1 MNRILTIVQK
11 DLLELVRDWQI
22 FLFLLAMPV
31 LFTLMFGL
39 AFGGAFQ
46 SDVDPRLPVAL
57 LNQSNSPLSLE
68 LEKMLSASEVIHT
81 TTDPAASLSDL
92 EKQVSDHDV
101 AGLVIIPT
109 GYGTQPQEGTLPPLE
124 IVTSPDSS
132 AGATVQGEVMA
143 SAARLSNAVATAKI
157 VASTAGSISF
167 DLAFADSLA
176 AWQTPPIQVNVTSH
190 VVEKKSGSVMS
201 MSHSSP
207 AMMLQFAMAGLLT
220 SAQVMVAE
228 RKSRSLQRML
238 TTATSRVQI
247 LLGHFLATY
256 ILILAEF
263 VLLIVFGQLILKVDY
278 LRVPAGTLV
287 VALAS
292 VLCISALGTL
302 IGVLAKSDEQAVIF
316 ALLPMFI
323 LSALG
328 GAWTP
333 LELTSPGFQA
343 VGHFSPVAWAMD
355 GFKNIAA
362 RGLGF
367 QSVLLPS
374 AALLGYALLF
384 FALAAWR
391 FYSMQE
397 K

>member
-11 DLLELVRDWQI
+11 DLLELVRDWQT
-22 FLFLLAMPV
+22 FLFLLGMPII
-31 LFTLMFGL
+31 FTLMFGL
-39 AFGGAFQ
+39 AFGGAYQ
-46 SDVDPRLPVAL
+46 AGSDPRLPVAL
-57 LNQSNSPLSLE
+57 LNEESSPLSLE
-68 LEKMLSASEVIHT
+68 LEKMLSASEVIRI
-81 TTDPAASLSDL
+81 TTDPAVSLADL
-92 EKQVSDHDV
+92 EKQVSDNDV
-101 AGLVIIPT
+101 AGLVIVPA
-109 GYGTQPQEGTLPPLE
+109 GYGAQAQEGILPPVE
-124 IVTSPDSS
+124 IVTSPESS
-132 AGATVQGEVMA
+132 ASATVQGEVMA

-157 VASTAGSISF
+157 VASAAGSISF
-167 DLAFADSLA
+167 EQALADSLA
-176 AWQTPPIQVNVTSH
+176 AWTTPPIQVKVTSQ

-256 ILILAEF
+256 ILILIEF
-263 VLLIVFGQLILKVDY
+263 MILIVFGQLILKVDY
-278 LRVPAGTLV
+278 LRVPAGTLFV
-287 VALAS
+287 TLAS
-292 VLCISALGTL
+292 VLCIAALGTL

-333 LELTSPGFQA
+333 LELTSSGFQA

-374 AALLGYALLF
+374 AALVGYAVVF

-391 FYSMQE
+391 FYTMQE

>member
-1 MNRILTIVQK
+1 
-11 DLLELVRDWQI
+11 
-22 FLFLLAMPV
+22 
-31 LFTLMFGL
+31 
-39 AFGGAFQ
+39 
-46 SDVDPRLPVAL
+46 
-57 LNQSNSPLSLE
+57 
-68 LEKMLSASEVIHT
+68 
-81 TTDPAASLSDL
+81 
-92 EKQVSDHDV
+92 
-101 AGLVIIPT
+101 
-109 GYGTQPQEGTLPPLE
+109 
-124 IVTSPDSS
+124 
-132 AGATVQGEVMA
+132 MA

-157 VASTAGSISF
+157 VASTVGSISF
-167 DLAFADSLA
+167 EQALADSLA
-176 AWQTPPIQVNVTSH
+176 AWQTPPIQVKVTSQ
-190 VVEKKSGSVMS
+190 VVEKKSGAVMS

-238 TTATSRVQI
+238 TTATSRLQI

-263 VLLIVFGQLILKVDY
+263 VLLIIFGQLILKVDY

-367 QSVLLPS
+367 QSVLLPA
-374 AALLGYALLF
+374 AALVGYALLF